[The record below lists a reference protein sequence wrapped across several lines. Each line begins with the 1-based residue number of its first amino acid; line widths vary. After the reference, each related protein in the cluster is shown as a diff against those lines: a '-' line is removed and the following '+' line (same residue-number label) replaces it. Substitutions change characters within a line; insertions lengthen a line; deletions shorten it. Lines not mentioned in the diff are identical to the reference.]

1 MLRPWEM
8 GDNVKFGNPMAS
20 IVIGAAVIVALLGGA
35 WLAVSLR
42 SGDLQTGGMVL
53 GIFLLAVPVLVLGGA
68 GLFLLSR
75 GRQEA
80 TEDAA
85 RVEMRRILDL
95 VESRG
100 EIPVSDLVFE
110 LKSTREKVQQ
120 QVHALV
126 GMGLFSGYINWD
138 DGILYSAQ
146 ASSLR
151 SLDRCKK
158 CGGELKLA
166 GKGVVKCPYCGTEY
180 FLS

>member
-8 GDNVKFGNPMAS
+8 GGNVKGGNPMAS
-20 IVIGAAVIVALLGGA
+20 ILIGAAVIVALLGGA
-35 WLAVSLR
+35 WLAVSLG
-42 SGDLQTGGMVL
+42 SGDLQIGGLVL
-53 GIFLLAVPVLVLGGA
+53 GVFLLAVPVLVLGGA

-80 TEDAA
+80 TEDAT

-126 GMGLFSGYINWD
+126 GMGVFSGYINWD

-146 ASSLR
+146 ASALR

>member
-1 MLRPWEM
+1 
-8 GDNVKFGNPMAS
+8 MAS
-20 IVIGAAVIVALLGGA
+20 ILIAAAVIVAVLGGS
-35 WLAVSLR
+35 WLAVSLG
-42 SGDLQTGGMVL
+42 SGDLQSGGMIL
-53 GIFLLAVPVLVLGGA
+53 GLFLLAVPVVVLGGA
-68 GLFLLSR
+68 GLFLRSR

-80 TEDAA
+80 VEDAT
-85 RVEMRRILDL
+85 RVELRRILDL

-100 EIPVSDLVFE
+100 EIPVSDLVLE
-110 LKSTREKVQQ
+110 LKSTRDKVQQ

-126 GMGLFSGYINWD
+126 GMGVFSGYINWD
-138 DGILYSAQ
+138 DGILYSTQ

-180 FLS
+180 FLN

>member
-1 MLRPWEM
+1 
-8 GDNVKFGNPMAS
+8 MAP
-20 IVIGAAVIVALLGGA
+20 ILIAAAVVVALLGGA
-35 WLAVSLR
+35 WLAVSLG
-42 SGDLQTGGMVL
+42 SGDLQAGGMVL
-53 GIFLLAVPVLVLGGA
+53 GLFLLAVPVVVLGGA
-68 GLFLLSR
+68 GLFLR
-75 GRQEA
+75 GRGHQEA
-80 TEDAA
+80 ADDAT
-85 RVEMRRILDL
+85 RVELRRILDM

-100 EIPVSDLVFE
+100 EIPVSDLVLE

-120 QVHALV
+120 QIHSLV
-126 GMGLFSGYINWD
+126 GMGVFSGYINWD